1 MKRLLYLL
9 RIITTIILI
18 SFFNFSS
25 KSQSIDV
32 LFVGN
37 SYTYYNNLPQLISN
51 IALSFGDTVNTE
63 SSTPGGASFF
73 GHVNNATTL
82 AKINQQPWDY
92 VVLQD
97 QSQKP
102 SLSPSYVATNV
113 YPYATQL
120 VDAIQLNNICAEPVF
135 YMTWGRKN
143 GDASNCAAYPPV
155 CTYLGMQQRLRE
167 SYLEMGITNSATV
180 SPVGM
185 AWKNYMEL
193 DSITDLYNADG
204 SHPSIYG
211 SYLAAC
217 TFYATIFKKSPI
229 GSTFIPSQIDPST
242 GNLIQQVAA
251 NTVLDSLSTWNI
263 FNADF
268 EIDTSSNSI
277 AFTNHSSNYDSL
289 TWFFGDGMQSN
300 DVHPSH
306 NYSSSGVYQIQ
317 LVIYTNQGCFSD
329 TASYTYSVS
338 SSNDVI
344 NQTINDVYAYPNPT
358 NNLIKIKIVNFNGSF
373 KAELYDFTGK
383 LLETTNKNF
392 LSLGDYPSGTYLLKV
407 AYGDK
412 VEKLKVIKD

>member
-1 MKRLLYLL
+1 MYWL
-9 RIITTIILI
+9 RVLVSILVI
-18 SFFNFSS
+18 SFFTFSI

-102 SLSPSYVATNV
+102 SLSPTYVATNV

-120 VDAIQLNNICAEPVF
+120 VDAIQLNNSCTEPVF

-167 SYLEMGITNSATV
+167 SYLEMGTTNSATV

-193 DSITDLYNADG
+193 DSITDLYNADE

-229 GSTFIPSQIDPST
+229 GSTFIPSQIDPNT
-242 GNLIQQVAA
+242 GYLMQEVAA
-251 NTVLDSLSTWNI
+251 NTVLDSLSTWNV

-268 EIDTSSNSI
+268 ETDSSSNSI
-277 AFTNHSSNYDSL
+277 VFTNLSSNYDSL

-306 NYSSSGVYQIQ
+306 TYSSSGVYQIQ
-317 LVIYTNQGCFSD
+317 LVIYTNQGCLSD
-329 TASYTYSVS
+329 TASYTYNIS
-338 SSNDVI
+338 SSNDVPSQI
-344 NQTINDVYAYPNPT
+344 LDGIYVYPNPSSASIT
-358 NNLIKIKIVNFNGSF
+358 IEIPSFSKNIYIQLFDMSGNLLLSSNENTIDVSKFNSGVYYIKAIFDNHVFSTKIIK
-373 KAELYDFTGK
+373 L
-383 LLETTNKNF
+383 
-392 LSLGDYPSGTYLLKV
+392 
-407 AYGDK
+407 
-412 VEKLKVIKD
+412 

>member
-1 MKRLLYLL
+1 MYWL
-9 RIITTIILI
+9 RVLVSILVI
-18 SFFNFSS
+18 SFFTFSI

-102 SLSPSYVATNV
+102 SLSPTYVATNV

-120 VDAIQLNNICAEPVF
+120 VDAIQLNNSCTEPVF

-167 SYLEMGITNSATV
+167 SYLEMGTTNYATV

-193 DSITDLYNADG
+193 DSVTDLYNADE

-211 SYLAAC
+211 SYLTAC
-217 TFYATIFKKSPI
+217 TFYATMFKKSPL
-229 GSTFIPSQIDPST
+229 GSTFIPNQIDPNT
-242 GNLIQQVAA
+242 GYLMQEVAA
-251 NTVLDSLSTWNI
+251 NTVLDSLSTWNV

-268 EIDTSSNSI
+268 ETDSSSNSI
-277 AFTNHSSNYDSL
+277 VFTNLSSNYDSL
-289 TWFFGDGMQSN
+289 TWFFGDGIQSN

-306 NYSSSGVYQIQ
+306 TYSSSGVYQIQ
-317 LVIYTNQGCFSD
+317 LVIYTNQGCLSD

-338 SSNDVI
+338 SSNDVA
-344 NQTINDVYAYPNPT
+344 NQTLDGIYVYPNPSSASIT
-358 NNLIKIKIVNFNGSF
+358 IEIPSFSKNIYIQLFDLSGNLLLSSNENTIDVSKFNSGVYYIKAIFDNHVFSTKIIK
-373 KAELYDFTGK
+373 L
-383 LLETTNKNF
+383 
-392 LSLGDYPSGTYLLKV
+392 
-407 AYGDK
+407 
-412 VEKLKVIKD
+412 

>member
-1 MKRLLYLL
+1 MNRLLILV
-9 RIITTIILI
+9 TIISI
-18 SFFNFSS
+18 SFFTFSI

-51 IALSFGDTVNTE
+51 IALSLGDTVNTE
-63 SSTPGGASFF
+63 NSTPGGASFF

-120 VDAIQLNNICAEPVF
+120 VAAIQLNNNCTEPVF

-155 CTYLGMQQRLRE
+155 CTYSGMQQRLRE
-167 SYLEMGITNSATV
+167 SYLEMGTANSATV

-185 AWKNYMEL
+185 VWKNYMEL
-193 DSITDLYNADG
+193 DSITDLYNPDE

-211 SYLAAC
+211 SYLTAC
-217 TFYATIFKKSPI
+217 TFYATMFKKSPF
-229 GSTFIPSQIDPST
+229 GSTFIPSQIDPNT
-242 GNLIQQVAA
+242 AYLMQEVAA
-251 NTVLDSLSTWNI
+251 NTVLDSLSTWHI

-268 EIDTSSNSI
+268 KIDSSTNSI
-277 AFTNHSSNYDSL
+277 EFTNLSSNYDSL
-289 TWFFGDGMQSN
+289 TWFFGDGIQSHN
-300 DVHPSH
+300 VHPSH
-306 NYSSSGVYQIQ
+306 TYSSSGVYQIQ
-317 LVIYTNQGCFSD
+317 LVIYTNQGCLSD

-338 SSNDVI
+338 SSNDIANRIVD
-344 NQTINDVYAYPNPT
+344 DVCIYPNPT
-358 NNLIKIKIVNFNGSF
+358 NNLIQIEIKNHNGSF
-373 KAELYDFTGK
+373 EAELYDFSGK
-383 LLETTNKNF
+383 LLETTNNTS
-392 LSLGDYPSGTYLLKV
+392 LSLADFPSGIYLLKV

-412 VEKLKVIKD
+412 TEELRVVKE

>member
-1 MKRLLYLL
+1 MHWL
-9 RIITTIILI
+9 RVLVKIVFI
-18 SFFNFSS
+18 FFFTFSS
-25 KSQSIDV
+25 KAQSIDV

-102 SLSPSYVATNV
+102 SLSPTYVATNV

-120 VDAIQLNNICAEPVF
+120 VDAIQLNNSCTEPVF
-135 YMTWGRKN
+135 YLTWGRKN

-167 SYLEMGITNSATV
+167 SYLEMGTTNNATV

-193 DSITDLYNADG
+193 DSVTDLYNADE

-211 SYLAAC
+211 SYLTAC
-217 TFYATIFKKSPI
+217 TFYATMFKKSPL
-229 GSTFIPSQIDPST
+229 GSTFIPNQIDPNI
-242 GNLIQQVAA
+242 GNLIQEVAS
-251 NTVLDSLSTWNI
+251 NTVLDSLSTWNV
-263 FNADF
+263 FDADF
-268 EIDTSSNSI
+268 EIDSSSNSI
-277 AFTNHSSNYDSL
+277 VFTNLSSNYDSL

-300 DVHPSH
+300 DLHPSH
-306 NYSSSGVYQIQ
+306 TYSSSGLYQIQ
-317 LVIYTNQGCFSD
+317 LVIYTNQGCLSD

-338 SSNDVI
+338 SSNDVA
-344 NQTINDVYAYPNPT
+344 NQTLDGIYVYPNPSSASIT
-358 NNLIKIKIVNFNGSF
+358 IAIPSFSKNIYIQLFDLSGNLLLSSNENTIDVSKFNSGVYYIKAIFDNHVFSSKIIK
-373 KAELYDFTGK
+373 L
-383 LLETTNKNF
+383 
-392 LSLGDYPSGTYLLKV
+392 
-407 AYGDK
+407 
-412 VEKLKVIKD
+412 

>member
-1 MKRLLYLL
+1 MYWL
-9 RIITTIILI
+9 RVLVSILVI
-18 SFFNFSS
+18 SFFTFSI

-102 SLSPSYVATNV
+102 SLSPTYVATNV

-120 VDAIQLNNICAEPVF
+120 VDAIQLNNSCTEPVF

-167 SYLEMGITNSATV
+167 SYLEMGTTNSATV

-193 DSITDLYNADG
+193 DSITDLYNADE

-229 GSTFIPSQIDPST
+229 GSTFIPSQIDPNT
-242 GNLIQQVAA
+242 GYLMQEVAA
-251 NTVLDSLSTWNI
+251 NTVLDSLSTWNV

-268 EIDTSSNSI
+268 ETDSSSNSI
-277 AFTNHSSNYDSL
+277 VFTNLSSNYDSL

-306 NYSSSGVYQIQ
+306 TYSSSGVYQIQ
-317 LVIYTNQGCFSD
+317 LVIYTNQGCLSD
-329 TASYTYSVS
+329 TASYTYNIS
-338 SSNDVI
+338 SSNDVP
-344 NQTINDVYAYPNPT
+344 NQTVDDVYVYPNPFSASIT
-358 NNLIKIKIVNFNGSF
+358 IEISSFYKNIYIQLFDLSGNLLLSSNEDTIDVSKFNSGVYYIKAIFDNHVFSTKIIK
-373 KAELYDFTGK
+373 L
-383 LLETTNKNF
+383 
-392 LSLGDYPSGTYLLKV
+392 
-407 AYGDK
+407 
-412 VEKLKVIKD
+412 

>member
-1 MKRLLYLL
+1 MYWL
-9 RIITTIILI
+9 RVLVSILVI
-18 SFFNFSS
+18 SFFTFSI

-102 SLSPSYVATNV
+102 SLSPTYVATNV

-120 VDAIQLNNICAEPVF
+120 VDAIQLNNSCTEPVF

-167 SYLEMGITNSATV
+167 SYLEMGTTNSATV

-193 DSITDLYNADG
+193 DSVTDLYNADE

-211 SYLAAC
+211 SYLTAC
-217 TFYATIFKKSPI
+217 TFYATMFKKSPL
-229 GSTFIPSQIDPST
+229 GSTFIPNQIDPNT
-242 GNLIQQVAA
+242 GYLMQEVAA
-251 NTVLDSLSTWNI
+251 NTVLDSLSTWNV

-268 EIDTSSNSI
+268 ETDSSSNSI
-277 AFTNHSSNYDSL
+277 VFTNLSSNYDSL
-289 TWFFGDGMQSN
+289 TWFFGDGIQSN

-306 NYSSSGVYQIQ
+306 TYSSSGVYQIQ
-317 LVIYTNQGCFSD
+317 LVIYTNQGCLSD

-338 SSNDVI
+338 SSNDVA
-344 NQTINDVYAYPNPT
+344 NQTLDGIYVYPNPSSASIT
-358 NNLIKIKIVNFNGSF
+358 IEIPSFSKNIYIQLFDLSGNLLLSSNENTIDVSKFNSGVYYIKAIFDNHVFSTKIIK
-373 KAELYDFTGK
+373 L
-383 LLETTNKNF
+383 
-392 LSLGDYPSGTYLLKV
+392 
-407 AYGDK
+407 
-412 VEKLKVIKD
+412 

>member
-1 MKRLLYLL
+1 MHWL
-9 RIITTIILI
+9 RVLAKIVFI
-18 SFFNFSS
+18 FFFTFSS
-25 KSQSIDV
+25 KAQSIDV

-63 SSTPGGASFF
+63 SSTPGGASLF

-102 SLSPSYVATNV
+102 SLSPTYVATNV
-113 YPYATQL
+113 YPYASQL
-120 VDAIQLNNICAEPVF
+120 VDAIQLNNSCTEPVF

-167 SYLEMGITNSATV
+167 SYLEMGTTNSATV

-193 DSITDLYNADG
+193 DSITDLYNADE

-211 SYLAAC
+211 SYLTAC

-229 GSTFIPSQIDPST
+229 GSTFIPNQIDPNT
-242 GNLIQQVAA
+242 GYLMQEVAA
-251 NTVLDSLSTWNI
+251 NTVLDSLSTWNV

-268 EIDTSSNSI
+268 ETDSSSNSI
-277 AFTNHSSNYDSL
+277 VFTNLSSNYDSL

-306 NYSSSGVYQIQ
+306 TYSSSGVYQIQ
-317 LVIYTNQGCFSD
+317 LVIYTNQGCLSD

-338 SSNDVI
+338 SSNDVA
-344 NQTINDVYAYPNPT
+344 NQTLDGIYVYPNPSSASIT
-358 NNLIKIKIVNFNGSF
+358 IEIPSFSKNIYIQLFDLSGNLLLSSNENTIDVSKFNSGVYYIKAIFDNHVFSTKIIK
-373 KAELYDFTGK
+373 L
-383 LLETTNKNF
+383 
-392 LSLGDYPSGTYLLKV
+392 
-407 AYGDK
+407 
-412 VEKLKVIKD
+412 